1 MASAAAT
8 AGAPPVANRGAITA
22 CVILAVIMQALDTT
36 IANVA
41 LPYIQGSVSASADQI
56 NWVLTSYIVAAA
68 IMTPPSGFLAARFGR
83 KRVLSAAIIGFVVAS
98 ILCGAAQSL
107 TQIVGFRLMQGFFG
121 AALVPL
127 SQSILLDIYTPEERG
142 QAMALFGVS
151 VMVGPVLGPVLG
163 GWLTDNISWR
173 WVFYINLPL
182 GILALAG
189 VSIFV
194 TETKS
199 SALAKLDWI
208 GFGALSVAI
217 AALQLFLDRGAQL
230 DWFDSFEIIVEATV
244 CAVALYILIVHTF
257 TAQNSF
263 IKPRMFLDRNFN
275 VGLVF
280 IFIVGICYLAS
291 LALLTPFL
299 QTLLGYPVVT
309 AGIIMG
315 PRGLGTMACMFVV
328 GRLIGKVDTRL
339 LLGLGFL
346 VSAWAMYDMAG
357 WTPDVSQ
364 GRIMLTGFVQGGGLG
379 LLFVPLTTVTFATL
393 PATYRGDGT
402 GLYNL
407 SRNIGS
413 SVGISL
419 VSYLLTRNVQVNHA
433 EIATYVTPFNRLF
446 EMPAIKHAWDPTTLA
461 GRAALDEV
469 ITRQAMIIAYID
481 DFKLL
486 MILCLAALPFLALL
500 RTEDRQA
507 APADDHAMVME

>member
-1 MASAAAT
+1 MTNDIKTVAALESCIGKVPGPMNLKVIDHLD
-8 AGAPPVANRGAITA
+8 AGAMRW
-22 CVILAVIMQALDTT
+22 LASSPLMVFGFGPATDI
-36 IANVA
+36 
-41 LPYIQGSVSASADQI
+41 SVSLAGG
-56 NWVLTSYIVAAA
+56 
-68 IMTPPSGFLAARFGR
+68 PP
-83 KRVLSAAIIGFVVAS
+83 GFVDVVDSNRLRIPKAS
-98 ILCGAAQSL
+98 
-107 TQIVGFRLMQGFFG
+107 
-121 AALVPL
+121 
-127 SQSILLDIYTPEERG
+127 LDDPAG
-142 QAMALFGVS
+142 
-151 VMVGPVLGPVLG
+151 
-163 GWLTDNISWR
+163 
-173 WVFYINLPL
+173 
-182 GILALAG
+182 AG
-189 VSIFV
+189 VG
-194 TETKS
+194 
-199 SALAKLDWI
+199 I
-208 GFGALSVAI
+208 GFGALSLAI

-244 CAVALYILIVHTF
+244 CVAALYILVVHTF
-257 TAQNSF
+257 TARNSF

-275 VGLVF
+275 VGLIF

-309 AGIIMG
+309 AGIVMG

-328 GRLIGKVDTRL
+328 GRLIGKVDTRV

-364 GRIMLTGFVQGGGLG
+364 QRIMLTGFVQGGGLG

-393 PATYRGDGT
+393 PAEYRGDGT

-433 EIATYVTPFNRLF
+433 EIANYVTPFNRIF
-446 EMPAIKHAWDPTTLA
+446 ETPAIKHAWDPTTLA

-469 ITRQAMIIAYID
+469 ITQQATIIAYVD

-486 MILCLAALPFLALL
+486 MLLCLAALPFLALL
-500 RTEDRQA
+500 RTPRQQA
-507 APADDHAMVME
+507 AGADDHAMVME

>member
-1 MASAAAT
+1 
-8 AGAPPVANRGAITA
+8 
-22 CVILAVIMQALDTT
+22 
-36 IANVA
+36 
-41 LPYIQGSVSASADQI
+41 
-56 NWVLTSYIVAAA
+56 
-68 IMTPPSGFLAARFGR
+68 
-83 KRVLSAAIIGFVVAS
+83 
-98 ILCGAAQSL
+98 
-107 TQIVGFRLMQGFFG
+107 
-121 AALVPL
+121 
-127 SQSILLDIYTPEERG
+127 
-142 QAMALFGVS
+142 
-151 VMVGPVLGPVLG
+151 
-163 GWLTDNISWR
+163 
-173 WVFYINLPL
+173 
-182 GILALAG
+182 
-189 VSIFV
+189 
-194 TETKS
+194 
-199 SALAKLDWI
+199 
-208 GFGALSVAI
+208 
-217 AALQLFLDRGAQL
+217 
-230 DWFDSFEIIVEATV
+230 
-244 CAVALYILIVHTF
+244 
-257 TAQNSF
+257 
-263 IKPRMFLDRNFN
+263 
-275 VGLVF
+275 
-280 IFIVGICYLAS
+280 
-291 LALLTPFL
+291 
-299 QTLLGYPVVT
+299 VVT